1 MFVFFYFFDV
11 CGFLSYQGVG
21 FRAAMYS
28 AVTQSGCLVGGMGN
42 PSLMATRTAISPRRR
57 SHCQ

>member
-21 FRAAMYS
+21 FRAAMYP
-28 AVTQSGCLVGGMGN
+28 AFTQSGCLVGGMGN
-42 PSLMATRTAISPRRR
+42 PSLLAIQTAISSRRR
-57 SHCQ
+57 FH